1 MSMETKIEKTVQ
13 WIRETVTGAGCRG
26 VVVGLSGGIDS
37 AVVGFLA
44 KRAFPDDSLGVLLP
58 CKSHPRDKACAL
70 ELAAAAELDHI
81 EVDLTQAHEVLYA
94 GIMAALGSRA
104 DEKNMRI
111 ADANLR
117 ARLRMSTLYAIANNR
132 GYLVSGTDNAAEV
145 YTGYFTKYGD
155 GGVDFLPIAN
165 LLKREV
171 YAWGRHFGVP
181 ESILHR
187 PPTAGLWDG
196 QTDEG
201 EMGTTYDRIDDL
213 LEGKPI
219 PEKDRQII
227 ERLHRLTEHKRALPP
242 APPAF

>member
-1 MSMETKIEKTVQ
+1 MTMEAKIEKTVQ
-13 WIRETVTGAGCRG
+13 WIRGIVTGAGCRG

-58 CKSHPRDKACAL
+58 CKSHSRDREYAL
-70 ELAAAAELDHI
+70 ELAAAAKLDHI

-94 GIMAALGSRA
+94 GILAALGDRA

-171 YAWGRHFGVP
+171 YAWGHHFGVP

-187 PPTAGLWDG
+187 APTAGLWDG

-242 APPAF
+242 APPVF

>member
-1 MSMETKIEKTVQ
+1 MTLEGRIDKTVQ
-13 WIRETVTGAGCRG
+13 WIRETVRAAGCKG

-58 CKSHPRDKACAL
+58 CKSHARDRTYAL
-70 ELAAAAELDHI
+70 ELAAAAQLDHI
-81 EVDLTQAHEVLYA
+81 EVDLTQAHEVLYT
-94 GIMAALGSRA
+94 GIMAALGDRA
-104 DEKNMRI
+104 TEANMRI

-181 ESILHR
+181 ASILER
-187 PPTAGLWDG
+187 APTAGLWDG

-213 LEGKPI
+213 LEGREI
-219 PEKDRQII
+219 PEQDRQVI

-242 APPAF
+242 AAPKF